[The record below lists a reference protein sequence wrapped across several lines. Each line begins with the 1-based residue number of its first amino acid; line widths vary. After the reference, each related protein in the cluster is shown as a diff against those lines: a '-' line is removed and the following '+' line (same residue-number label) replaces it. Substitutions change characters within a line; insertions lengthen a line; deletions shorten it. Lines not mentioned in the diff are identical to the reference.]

1 MRAISTGALAQR
13 RADAHLRSS
22 RAPPT
27 RAKKEK
33 GREEEEEG
41 RAPFPH
47 KKKVNLAKK
56 SQTPKAGREQMTLWS
71 LRRQRSVR
79 TLRWLCVSVLLNAR
93 SSSLFCVLA
102 TQRAG
107 TVASRGEPAACA
119 RSKMGGI
126 TQLHQ
131 GNHSYTGNMCAA
143 ARVTN
148 QNWCPRVRARMH
160 APAPPT
166 PTGMRTQAEESRRAD
181 ALFHDPVAHLL
192 AGGARSMGDW
202 IMVPR
207 TRYGDDLIEELG
219 KTGASQLVLLGAGMD
234 TRAFRLASLRAWT
247 VFEVD
252 LQETF
257 AVKEP
262 LLADQPTL
270 CAQRVVL
277 ASDFA
282 QASAV
287 ELVQLLVDAGF
298 NQEAPAVFL
307 LEGLLMYLDE

>member
-1 MRAISTGALAQR
+1 
-13 RADAHLRSS
+13 
-22 RAPPT
+22 
-27 RAKKEK
+27 
-33 GREEEEEG
+33 
-41 RAPFPH
+41 
-47 KKKVNLAKK
+47 
-56 SQTPKAGREQMTLWS
+56 
-71 LRRQRSVR
+71 
-79 TLRWLCVSVLLNAR
+79 
-93 SSSLFCVLA
+93 
-102 TQRAG
+102 
-107 TVASRGEPAACA
+107 
-119 RSKMGGI
+119 
-126 TQLHQ
+126 
-131 GNHSYTGNMCAA
+131 
-143 ARVTN
+143 
-148 QNWCPRVRARMH
+148 
-160 APAPPT
+160 
-166 PTGMRTQAEESRRAD
+166 MRTQAEESRRAD
-181 ALFHDPVAHLL
+181 ALFHDPVAHLV

-277 ASDFA
+277 GADFA

-298 NQEAPAVFL
+298 KREAPAVFL
-307 LEGLLMYLDE
+307 LEGLLMYLDEATTSRVIQAVRTVSAPGSVVFHDAITASYLQQGIAVHGAPFIGGSDDYAALWGAEFDTKVLDMARSVRVDRANRRLVVDLSSTQALVTPARAKGNNIVLFVHCRRK